1 MQHKVAW
8 RPQLRLV
15 VPHAFRVLFLSTRL
29 RLAISIT
36 SMPHFRGEGAREEWG
51 TVSFLFK
58 GCDLCVV
65 HLTSTYLPFIMQFHL
80 VTGSLGNMVTS

>member
-15 VPHAFRVLFLSTRL
+15 VPHAFRVLSLSTRL

-36 SMPHFRGEGAREEWG
+36 SMPHFRGKGQERSGG
-51 TVSFLFK
+51 QSVSFLK
-58 GCDLCVV
+58 VVACV
-65 HLTSTYLPFIMQFHL
+65 LYI
-80 VTGSLGNMVTS
+80 